1 MYICTTLQFGHPL
14 TPPWTTSRA
23 RMSGRG
29 DYHGVRS
36 GEKRKAEIDEATLG
50 VAPKLPKTKTE
61 KDTYASPPVRPGVDT
76 HKKWNYCLR
85 SR

>member
-1 MYICTTLQFGHPL
+1 
-14 TPPWTTSRA
+14 
-23 RMSGRG
+23 MSGRG

-61 KDTYASPPVRPGVDT
+61 KDTYASPPVRPGVVPTKNGIIVCEADSMRPHARIRAT
-76 HKKWNYCLR
+76 CECA
-85 SR
+85 